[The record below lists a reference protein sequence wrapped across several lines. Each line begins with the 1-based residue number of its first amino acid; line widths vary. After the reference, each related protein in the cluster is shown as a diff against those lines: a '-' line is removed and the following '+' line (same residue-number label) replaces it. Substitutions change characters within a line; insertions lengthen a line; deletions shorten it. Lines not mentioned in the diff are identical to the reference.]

1 MRDIEEVQRQTT
13 EVSESEVDSGTMGS
27 NDDSQTRPS
36 VFRRVMARDLYD
48 LTRRLKVLE
57 QHSGDAGS
65 VHSKTWSNTVPVLI
79 FLMLFAGSIL
89 YIVHRVDSGEELQR
103 EETNALRNELESK
116 QYMIDELHQ
125 IVRQQARSQ
134 RAIAAAAPLARDR
147 VATAAVPVREAD
159 TLPNSAPVRQ
169 RPLRASLPAS
179 LEPGEVLLIVA
190 STPIKEEAL
199 DLAQALERDGHASEV
214 VLGLIGYYG
223 VALGRF
229 EFEQAERMKTSMVES
244 APENPAPYLMP
255 ERLID
260 SYVYP

>member
-1 MRDIEEVQRQTT
+1 ME
-13 EVSESEVDSGTMGS
+13 S

-36 VFRRVMARDLYD
+36 VFRRVMARDLYE
-48 LTRRLKVLE
+48 LTRRVEGLE
-57 QHSGDAGS
+57 RHSVTAPA
-65 VHSKTWSNTVPVLI
+65 VRSKTWSYTVPVLI
-79 FLMLFAGSIL
+79 FLMFFAGSIL
-89 YIVHRVDSGEELQR
+89 YIGYRVDSVEKLQR

-125 IVRQQARSQ
+125 IVRHQARSQ
-134 RAIAAAAPLARDR
+134 RAFAAAVPLARDE
-147 VATAAVPVREAD
+147 VTTAAVPVGEAD
-159 TLPNSAPVRQ
+159 TMPNSAPFKQ
-169 RPLRASLPAS
+169 RPSRASLPAS

-199 DLAQALERDGHASEV
+199 DLAQTLELDGHASEV

-229 EFEQAERMKTSMVES
+229 EFEQAESMKTSMVES

-255 ERLID
+255 ERSID